1 MAQDSGLAF
10 SFGVVLA
17 MAAIILAIAT
27 WADYLPNP
35 ERNSAIPIPAR
46 HAIYQAES
54 W

>member
-1 MAQDSGLAF
+1 MGQEPEFAL

-27 WADYLPNP
+27 WADYFPNP
-35 ERNSAIPIPAR
+35 ERNSAAPIPATQT
-46 HAIYQAES
+46 IYRTQH

>member
-17 MAAIILAIAT
+17 MAAIILVIAT

-35 ERNSAIPIPAR
+35 EPGEPRDLSG
-46 HAIYQAES
+46 
-54 W
+54 